1 MAVDPSVRIDIA
13 AEFTGR
19 KAFKQADTS
28 TAQLSKNVKN
38 LAKTFGVAFSTA
50 KVLAYAKASVKA
62 AAEDQKAQQQLA
74 LALKNV
80 GLGRDA
86 ATAEG
91 YIQRIE
97 KEFGIIDDKLRP
109 AYTKLAIATRD
120 TAETE
125 RLMGIAMDISANT
138 GKDLESVTAAL
149 SKAYL
154 GNNATLSKLGIG
166 ISKADL
172 KTKSFK
178 EITDQLAVTFAGAAK
193 TSADSFAGSMDKLAI
208 ASNNAKE
215 IIGTALIGALQSLG
229 EDDSMA
235 TLAGNIEGASTS
247 LANFID
253 SVVYL
258 KEQIK
263 SIPGAGIFGYLFS
276 GVTDLLGRFSPQRLA
291 ELIKEIKGFQG
302 MGNVAMTGGSNMDTQ
317 KFEAQQKKLAANKIK
332 ADKLAAANKI
342 KADKLAAANKLKLDK
357 AAAVFDL
364 QKISIAAALK
374 GKISD
379 EERTRLLL
387 MQAIEEGNADK
398 AETLSK
404 KLEEI
409 QKKNEAIAKSLM
421 EIGQAKDP
429 FSTWAG
435 SLTAALLELNKVGE
449 KMFAIRQRESGF
461 VDTSILGAGGGT
473 TFPKDATPAE
483 IIAIVETA
491 VVAAETAATEAA
503 ASVEAT
509 QTVTEALAKSAD
521 AAVAV
526 AETLG
531 IIDTAN
537 VLGVNAD
544 IATQTQ
550 SSSIFNPLAGMTT
563 QSVAAARAAD
573 LIASGSNAGAGTSSS
588 MFNPYGTTPGSSAG
602 FGNSVPYVYVTV
614 NNNGSVIMQDDFVD
628 AVNNAILEADRT
640 GYGRT
645 PAGRIAI

>member
-1 MAVDPSVRIDIA
+1 MAQDATVRIDLA

-28 TAQLSKNVKN
+28 TGQLTKNVKN

-62 AAEDQKAQQQLA
+62 AAADQKAQQQLA

-97 KEFGIIDDKLRP
+97 KEFGIVDDKLRP

-125 RLMGIAMDISANT
+125 RLMGIAMDISANS

-193 TSADSFAGSMDKLAI
+193 TSADSFSGSMDKLAI

-215 IIGTALIGALQSLG
+215 IIGTSLIGALQSLG

-235 TLAGNIEGASTS
+235 TLAGDIEGAATS
-247 LANFID
+247 LANFVD

-291 ELIKEIKGFQG
+291 ELVKSIKGFQG

-317 KFEAQQKKLAANKIK
+317 KFEASQKKLAASKIK
-332 ADKLAAANKI
+332 ADKNAAANK
-342 KADKLAAANKLKLDK
+342 AKLDK
-357 AAAVFDL
+357 AAAVFDI
-364 QKISIAAALK
+364 QKIQIAAALK
-374 GKISD
+374 GKIS
-379 EERTRLLL
+379 EEEKVRLLL

-398 AETLSK
+398 AEALSK
-404 KLEEI
+404 KLDEI
-409 QKKNEAIAKSLM
+409 QAKNAKIAADILAIGNAT
-421 EIGQAKDP
+421 DP
-429 FSTWAG
+429 FAAWVTSLDAAALVLGKMPALLDAAG
-435 SLTAALLELNKVGE
+435 SLTGRGKVTLPTGDGLPGG
-449 KMFAIRQRESGF
+449 S
-461 VDTSILGAGGGT
+461 TSIYTPDMTASEIANT
-473 TFPKDATPAE
+473 ATAAADMAVAAAE
-483 IIAIVETA
+483 AAVASVLASEPIVAAIVE
-491 VVAAETAATEAA
+491 AANAAT
-503 ASVEAT
+503 
-509 QTVTEALAKSAD
+509 
-521 AAVAV
+521 
-526 AETLG
+526 
-531 IIDTAN
+531 
-537 VLGVNAD
+537 
-544 IATQTQ
+544 
-550 SSSIFNPLAGMTT
+550 GMTDVVT
-563 QSVAAARAAD
+563 
-573 LIASGSNAGAGTSSS
+573 NAPIVTGSSS
-588 MFNPYGTTPGSSAG
+588 MFNPYGTTPGSSSGYGMQA
-602 FGNSVPYVYVTV
+602 PTIIV
-614 NNNGSVIMQDDFVD
+614 NNNGSVIMQDEFIDVVND
-628 AVNNAILEADRT
+628 AVLASQRF

-645 PAGRIAI
+645 PAGAIL